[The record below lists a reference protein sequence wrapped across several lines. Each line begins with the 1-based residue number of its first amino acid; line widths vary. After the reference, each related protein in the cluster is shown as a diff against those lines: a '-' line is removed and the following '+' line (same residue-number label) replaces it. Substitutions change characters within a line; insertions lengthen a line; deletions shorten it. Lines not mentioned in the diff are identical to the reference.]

1 MIPKA
6 WDRRLYWWAVGIYVV
21 LAVAALASGVT
32 SWDEETDYL
41 GIRTQIAHA
50 VQMLHGDSPDY
61 RDIHSNLEYY
71 GAVGLL
77 PAWIF
82 WFLQQSLLVG
92 RLTLPQALF
101 YPAAEHQLTGFYFT
115 SHLVLAAEFLCL
127 SWLAIAIAREL
138 GGRFPWLAGCLTLLT
153 PSLLGHSFVNPK
165 DIPFALFYTAYTFT
179 LLRRYRSTNVRW
191 FGWSVLASG
200 LLINQKFVAIV
211 PVLLTEML
219 LVVLKTPAGRSL
231 RRSVCVPTA
240 GLLLALL
247 LQPASWGLWPWDY
260 LREAFDTFSNHEW
273 GGCMWWGGSCVGI
286 HQPGWLTLRYLLN
299 WWSIKW
305 PLLLVLLVVLQTI
318 WCLNRICRN
327 PQSLNWGT
335 PWWLLLSQAALVPG
349 MAVLRQSNLYD
360 ADRHTLFVYPALAV
374 VGAFGFQR
382 LWQWDR
388 SLLLRRVMLSITAA
402 LAFVLLLDDLALNP
416 YQSAY
421 LNEWGRLTH
430 DHKTTALDYW
440 AVSAKESLRQA
451 QLNDKLPLSPIVDD
465 SGGPLPLFIGFR
477 QLAGHVQ
484 MGVRPKLK
492 FQVRDVPAFVNPE
505 ACIQASEVSRTLS
518 TGQLLVMSRL
528 WRCDS

>member
-6 WDRRLYWWAVGIYVV
+6 WDRRLYWWAVGLYVV

-50 VQMLHGDSPDY
+50 AQMLHGDSPDY
-61 RDIHSNLEYY
+61 RNIHSNLEYY
-71 GAVGLL
+71 GVVGLL

-115 SHLVLAAEFLCL
+115 SHLLLAAEFLGL
-127 SWLAIAIAREL
+127 SWLVTAIAREL
-138 GGRFPWLAGCLTLLT
+138 GARFPWLAGCLTLLT

-165 DIPFALFYTAYTFT
+165 DIPFALFYTAFTFT
-179 LLRRYRSTNVRW
+179 LLRRYRSTDVRW
-191 FGWSVLASG
+191 FGWSVFASG

-211 PVLLTEML
+211 PVLLTEL
-219 LVVLKTPAGRSL
+219 LLFGLKPPAGRSL
-231 RRSVCVPTA
+231 WRSVCVPSA

-247 LQPASWGLWPWDY
+247 LQPASWGLWPWVY
-260 LREAFDTFSNHEW
+260 LREAFDTFARHEW
-273 GGCMWWGGSCVGI
+273 GGCMWWGGSCIGI
-286 HQPGWLTLRYLLN
+286 NQPGWLTLRYLWN

-305 PLLLVLLVVLQTI
+305 PLLLILLVALQTA
-318 WCLNRICRN
+318 WCFHRLRRD
-327 PQSLNWGT
+327 PKSLRLGT

-349 MAVLRQSNLYD
+349 MAALRQSNLYD

-374 VGAFGFQR
+374 VAAFGFQR
-382 LWQWDR
+382 LWQWQGP
-388 SLLLRRVMLSITAA
+388 LLLRRALLALAAA
-402 LAFVLLLDDLALNP
+402 LAFVLVLDDLALNP

-421 LNEWGRLTH
+421 LNEWGRLRH

-451 QLNDKLPLSPIVDD
+451 QLNGNLPLSPTVDD
-465 SGGPLPLFIGFR
+465 SVGPLPLFIGYR
-477 QLAGHVQ
+477 QLAGHVE
-484 MGVRPKLK
+484 MDASPRLKL
-492 FQVRDVPAFVNPE
+492 QVRDVPAFSTLE
-505 ACIQASEVSRTLS
+505 GCTHASEVSRTLS
-518 TGQLLVMSRL
+518 TGHRLVMSRL
-528 WRCDS
+528 WSCP